1 MRILVRLL
9 EIAVFL
15 PLFFGTFYVANRLY
29 RNHQIKSCEAFFDSE
44 EKLALDIMKPKWGDK
59 DPVPDLNQERIKV
72 LVIEGGGAQGLYAL
86 RVLDYLEK
94 KTGKPICE
102 LYDVLCGTSIGSLL
116 TTALSIPQSD
126 NPKKP
131 RFSAE
136 QIIHLFS
143 ETAQRT
149 LEPTWG
155 EKIISGYGLLSP
167 ILQNQRY
174 IKELESIYGNILF
187 SETINH
193 LVVYGYNFNTSRI
206 MALENRGPS
215 LQSADPVLYQLIGSA
230 TTAFGVSPVNKILL
244 SPLYSSQFI
253 GDASYIINNPLQDIV
268 YKLTKAYPDKKFLI
282 NSIVISPKEI
292 ENTINFPFY
301 SGWLRAIYTYPKLQT
316 LAHNQLTREAMES
329 LSIVYKIEYL
339 LEIGLEQNNEWLE
352 MSSFDFSK
360 KNIDKI
366 DDFAKLILSENKDAL
381 DKVATELIK
390 D

>member
-29 RNHQIKSCEAFFDSE
+29 RNHQIESYEAFFDSE

-339 LEIGLEQNNEWLE
+339 LEIGLEQNNEWHKINPN
-352 MSSFDFSK
+352 DFSK
-360 KNIDKI
+360 KNIKKI
-366 DDFAKLILSENKDAL
+366 DDFAKLILSENKDVL
-381 DKVATELIK
+381 DKVSTELIK

>member
-1 MRILVRLL
+1 MSVLVRLL
-9 EIAVFL
+9 KFAVFL
-15 PLFFGTFYVANRLY
+15 SLVFGTLFVANLLY
-29 RNHQIKSCEAFFDSE
+29 RNHQIKSYEAFFDSE
-44 EKLALDIMKPKWGDK
+44 EKIALDALKAKLGDK
-59 DPVPDLNQERIKV
+59 DPVPDLDQERIKV
-72 LVIEGGGAQGLYAL
+72 LVIEGGGAKGLYAL

-102 LYDVLCGTSIGSLL
+102 LYDVMGGTSIGSLL
-116 TTALSIPQSD
+116 VSALSIPQRD

-136 QIIHLFS
+136 QLLKIFG

-155 EKIISGYGLLSP
+155 QKILSGFGIFSP
-167 ILQNQRY
+167 ILQNQKY
-174 IKELESIYGNILF
+174 IKKLQTLYGNMLF

-193 LVVYGYNFNTSRI
+193 LIVYGYNFNTNRI
-206 MALENRGPS
+206 IAFDNRGPS
-215 LQSADPVLYQLIGSA
+215 LESADPVLYELIGSV
-230 TTAFGVSPVNKILL
+230 TSPWGIAPTNKILL
-244 SPLYSSQFI
+244 SPLYSPQFI
-253 GDASYIINNPLQDIV
+253 GDAAFIINNPLEDIIL
-268 YKLTKAYPDKKFLI
+268 KLTKAYPNKKFLI
-282 NSIVISPKEI
+282 NNIVIKPKEV
-292 ENTINFPFY
+292 ENTIDFQFY
-301 SGWLRAIYTYPKLQT
+301 SGWLEATARYGDLQT
-316 LAHNQLTREAMES
+316 VADNQLTREAMES
-329 LSIVYKIEYL
+329 LSKVYKIEYL